1 MGVPAA
7 RIVFDESDRAAVAE
21 AVTEMLATGALTL
34 GPWTERFEQAFAAE
48 HGASHAVA
56 VASGTAALEVIL
68 RTVDVRGRDVVVPAV
83 SFYATAGAV
92 VHAGGRPVFAD
103 VDPAT
108 LALSPETLAA
118 ALTPDTAAVVLV
130 HIGGMITPR
139 VDELR
144 ALCDARGVPLIED
157 AAHAHGSS
165 FDGRSAGTFG
175 LAGAFSFYPTKVTTS
190 GEGGMVLTESPEL
203 RDEARI
209 YRDQGKGS
217 FTTNHHV
224 LLGHAWRMSELH
236 AATGT
241 VHLRRLK
248 EFVETRRAVA
258 RRYDDALAGID
269 GLEPLAEPDG
279 SRGNYYKYVALLPR
293 GTDRAAFKRAVAEEF
308 GVRLSGEVYDLPLHL
323 QPVLEPYR
331 RGPLPVAED
340 VCARQ
345 ICLPVHSDMTE
356 DETEQ
361 VIEAVST
368 VHRRLAGA

>member
-7 RIVFDESDRAAVAE
+7 RIVFDESDRAAIAD

-56 VASGTAALEVIL
+56 VSSGTAALEMIL
-68 RTVDVRGRDVVVPAV
+68 RAVDVQDRDVVVPAV
-83 SFYATAGAV
+83 TFYATAGAV
-92 VHAGGRPVFAD
+92 VHAGGRPVIAD

-108 LALSPETLAA
+108 LALSPETLEA

-130 HIGGMITPR
+130 HIGGLITPR
-139 VDELR
+139 VDALR
-144 ALCDARGVPLIED
+144 AVCDRHGVPLVED

-190 GEGGMVLTESPEL
+190 GEGGMILTESPEV

-209 YRDQGKGS
+209 HRDQGKGS

-224 LLGHAWRMSELH
+224 RLGYSWRMSELH
-236 AATGT
+236 AAVGA

-248 EFVETRRAVA
+248 EFIETRRAVA
-258 RRYDDALAGID
+258 RRYDAALAGLD
-269 GLEPLAEPDG
+269 GLEPLLEPAG
-279 SRGNYYKYVALLPR
+279 CRGNYYKYVALLPP
-293 GTDRAAFKRAVAEEF
+293 GVERAAFKRAVAEEF

-323 QPVLEPYR
+323 QPVLARYR

-345 ICLPVHSDMTE
+345 ICLPVHSDMTQ
-356 DETEQ
+356 DETDQ

-368 VHRRLAGA
+368 VHRRLAG

>member
-7 RIVFDESDRAAVAE
+7 RIVFDENDRAAVAD
-21 AVTEMLATGALTL
+21 AVTEMLTTGALTL

-56 VASGTAALEVIL
+56 VSSGTAALEMVL

-83 SFYATAGAV
+83 TFYATAGAV

-130 HIGGMITPR
+130 HIGGLVTPR
-139 VDELR
+139 VDALR
-144 ALCDARGVPLIED
+144 ALCDRHGVPLVED

-165 FDGRSAGTFG
+165 HDGRAAGTFG
-175 LAGAFSFYPTKVTTS
+175 LAGTFSFYPTKVTTS
-190 GEGGMVLTESPEL
+190 GEGGMILTESPEL
-203 RDEARI
+203 RDEARV

-217 FTTNHHV
+217 FSTNHHV
-224 LLGHAWRMSELH
+224 RLGYSWRMSELH
-236 AATGT
+236 AAVGA

-248 EFVETRRAVA
+248 EFIETRRAVA
-258 RRYDDALAGID
+258 RRYDSALTALD
-269 GLEPLAEPDG
+269 GMEPVLEPPG
-279 SRGNYYKYVALLPR
+279 SRGNYYKYVALLPP
-293 GTDRAAFKRAVAEEF
+293 GVERAAFKRAVAEEY

-323 QPVLEPYR
+323 QPVLSPYR

-345 ICLPVHSDMTE
+345 VCLPVHSDMTE

-361 VIEAVST
+361 VIEAVSA
-368 VHRRLAGA
+368 VHRRLAG

>member
-7 RIVFDESDRAAVAE
+7 RIVFDESDRAAVAD
-21 AVTEMLATGALTL
+21 AVAEILATGALTL

-56 VASGTAALEVIL
+56 VASGTAALEIVL
-68 RTVDVRGRDVVVPAV
+68 RTVDVRDRDVVVPAV
-83 SFYATAGAV
+83 TFYATAAAV
-92 VHAGGRPVFAD
+92 VHAGGRPVLAD

-108 LALSPETLAA
+108 FALSPETLEAV
-118 ALTPDTAAVVLV
+118 LTPDTAAVVLV
-130 HIGGMITPR
+130 HIGGLITPE

-144 ALCDARGVPLIED
+144 AICDRRGIPLVED

-165 FDGRSAGTFG
+165 YAGRAAGSFG

-190 GEGGMVLTESPEL
+190 GEGGMILTESSDL

-209 YRDQGKGS
+209 HRDQGKGS

-224 LLGHAWRMSELH
+224 RFGASWRLSELN
-236 AATGT
+236 AVVGA

-248 EFVETRRAVA
+248 EFVETRRRVA
-258 RRYDDALAGID
+258 QRYDAALAGLD
-269 GLEPLAEPDG
+269 GLRPTVEPVG
-279 SRGNYYKYVALLPR
+279 CRSNYYKYVALLPA
-293 GTDRAAFKRAVAEEF
+293 GVDRAAFKRAVAEEH

-323 QPVLEPYR
+323 QPVLAPYR

-340 VCARQ
+340 LCARQ

-356 DETEQ
+356 DETDQ
-361 VIEAVST
+361 VIEAVT
-368 VHRRLAGA
+368 AVHRRLAG